1 MKKYF
6 LTFYLTEDAF
16 YLKEQ
21 ETSQVDV
28 NLDDFN
34 ILKLIGNFLGSFF
47 GLDSYVS
54 KFLQSN

>member
-28 NLDDFN
+28 KPDDFN
-34 ILKLIGNFLGSFF
+34 LLKLR
-47 GLDSYVS
+47 
-54 KFLQSN
+54 